1 MLEHRQYRLV
11 SDEKSGP
18 PAPTETGA
26 PGTVSAVRK
35 MLPRFAVR
43 IPRGITRRRLACPL
57 LARDATVDFV
67 VEDDG
72 GDTCADVVA
81 CSLVP
86 GGCEIACGKPCR
98 SIGVAPFGY

>member
-1 MLEHRQYRLV
+1 M
-11 SDEKSGP
+11 S
-18 PAPTETGA
+18 PAWVE
-26 PGTVSAVRK
+26 PGIPLLAAAVPAAL
-35 MLPRFAVR
+35 MGLLLCFAVR
-43 IPRGITRRRLACPL
+43 ITPRGITRRRLACPL

-98 SIGVAPFGY
+98 STGVASFGC